1 MAEPARHTP
10 GQRAMP
16 RRTRSQTPDGVWPE
30 LSRHRGC
37 VARRKPAT
45 RHRGVGWHQAA
56 LRRRHTGAGR
66 CIDGQD
72 ARATGARQHRHAMKP
87 SKCVLQRR
95 VARMGAVWW
104 RTAARPA
111 SLVPTVHTA
120 ARFPLPAASASAYK
134 RRSGSVRPSN
144 ASASAS
150 QHLTP
155 EASTTMA
162 PQRARAQLRAT
173 SSALSAGMASTAQST
188 GPGRL
193 TIPGYQAPRSPTKM
207 LDKRLTS
214 ISNAFLPNS
223 RKYAGH
229 RDPPLVQP

>member
-1 MAEPARHTP
+1 MPQAAAAALASASAPMAEPARHTP

-95 VARMGAVWW
+95 VARMGRRMVAHGS
-104 RTAARPA
+104 AARLAGADRTYCRPL
-111 SLVPTVHTA
+111 SLAGRQCQCIQETFRIRKALERERERITTRLLGEERDVIGDVDIAGIST
-120 ARFPLPAASASAYK
+120 
-134 RRSGSVRPSN
+134 G
-144 ASASAS
+144 

-193 TIPGYQAPRSPTKM
+193 TIPG
-207 LDKRLTS
+207 
-214 ISNAFLPNS
+214 
-223 RKYAGH
+223 
-229 RDPPLVQP
+229 